1 MSLRKIPLILAFNY
15 ALKRSLTP
23 PNPPPP
29 DEALIQKSSFRKW
42 YSRVFLKFYRKV
54 EISVALLEILSIL
67 IYNYPKHP
75 LLQHPFVA
83 RISSLLL
90 SKINAGAI
98 HPSTV
103 GNIGAGMMIT
113 GALIRVL
120 AYRYL
125 GRLFTFSL
133 SIHKDH
139 YLVTSGPYGIVRHP
153 GYTGLLIAN
162 SGWFLWHLSRGSFFM
177 SGLGLERTLL
187 GKAAVGVWGLSTMG
201 GILYATLG
209 RLKKEDDVIKKEFGK
224 EWEEWARRV
233 PYMLIPGIY

>member
-1 MSLRKIPLILAFNY
+1 MSLNKIPLILAFNY

-23 PNPPPP
+23 PNPLPP
-29 DEALIQKSSFRKW
+29 DEAIIQKSSFRKW
-42 YSRVFLKFYRKV
+42 YARVFFKFFRRV
-54 EISVALLEILSIL
+54 ERSVAFLEILSIL
-67 IYNYPKHP
+67 VYNYPKHP
-75 LLQHPFVA
+75 LLQHPFLA
-83 RISSLLL
+83 RMSSLLL
-90 SKINAGAI
+90 SKIDAGAI
-98 HPSTV
+98 QSSIIA
-103 GNIGAGMMIT
+103 NLGAGLMIT

-120 AYRYL
+120 TYRYL

-133 SIHKDH
+133 SIHRDH
-139 YLVTSGPYGIVRHP
+139 YLVTSGPYSIVRHP
-153 GYTGLLIAN
+153 AYTGLLIAN

-187 GKAAVGVWGLSTMG
+187 GKAVVGLWGLSAMG

-209 RLKKEDDVIKKEFGK
+209 MLREEDDVIKKEFGK